1 MKQLTSLFLTT
12 ALLMLISG
20 CQGYRLP
27 IGPPGTINEQRNRAA
42 IFDPF
47 PETDIG
53 PDIIGGRPREFDR
66 PLPEAERV
74 PLYRDTYGKR

>member
-1 MKQLTSLFLTT
+1 MKYLPLLFL
-12 ALLMLISG
+12 ALEMFASIAG

-27 IGPPGTINEQRNRAA
+27 IGPPGTINEQRNRATLH
-42 IFDPF
+42 DPF

-74 PLYRDTYGKR
+74 PLYRDAYGKK

>member
-1 MKQLTSLFLTT
+1 MKQLFSFLFIIG
-12 ALLMLISG
+12 ALALIAG
-20 CQGYRLP
+20 CQRYRLP

-42 IFDPF
+42 IHDPF

-74 PLYRDTYGKR
+74 PLYRDAYGKK